1 MSDLRKQLSHG
12 RVLSLLLDGGEL
24 TSSCFEKKKKFSVC
38 FHSQIVV
45 RELDNLCYLCRL
57 SVEG

>member
-24 TSSCFEKKKKFSVC
+24 TSSCFEKKKFSVY

-45 RELDNLCYLCRL
+45 RELDSLCYLCRL